1 MSTKVISHL
10 SEDLASLLF
19 ELGPRKAVIVEGVT
33 DSTIFQTWYPEK
45 DFGDRLTIRPC
56 RKEGGGKR
64 CVKSRLEEVR
74 KFGET
79 FGMDIPV
86 YGIIDRDFCD
96 DATVQVSL
104 DTPEERLFI
113 LSRYCIENYVLE
125 PGLVHRELE
134 KSQSKIPVLDQTSM
148 AEEMLE
154 ICRKLKTRMAIH
166 WVFIEASENE
176 SASATFFPEGQDLE
190 ERKETIRQAMGK
202 QKFCDEDEF
211 QRRIQEKE
219 ERIEQSLT
227 TLDSAHKYTDGK
239 HLLAQIRR
247 YYKPGL
253 NNDDVFR
260 NHLVSEVKTAGIHQ
274 DIRDIIERRI
284 LGRKL

>member
-10 SEDLASLLF
+10 SEDLASLFF
-19 ELGPRKAVIVEGVT
+19 ELGPTKAVIVEGDT
-33 DSTIFQTWYPEK
+33 DLEIFQAWYPEK
-45 DFGDRLTIRPC
+45 DFGDRLTIRQC

-64 CVKSRLEEVR
+64 CVKSQLQKVR
-74 KFGET
+74 DFEKALD
-79 FGMDIPV
+79 MNIPV

-96 DATVQVSL
+96 DATVQASL
-104 DTPEERLFI
+104 NEIEGRLFI
-113 LSRYCIENYVLE
+113 LSRYCIENYALDPESVHQVLKD
-125 PGLVHRELE
+125 GR
-134 KSQSKIPVLDQTSM
+134 SQNLCDQTSM

-166 WVFIEASENE
+166 WVFIEASETE
-176 SASATFFPEGQDLE
+176 SASPTFFSEGQSLE
-190 ERKETIRQAMGK
+190 EREETIRQAMGK

-219 ERIEQSLT
+219 ECIEQSLI

-239 HLLAQIRR
+239 HLLPQIRR
-247 YYKPGL
+247 HYRPGL
-253 NNDDVFR
+253 HNDSIFR
-260 NHLVSEVKTAGIHQ
+260 NYLVSKVKTAGIHQ

-284 LGRKL
+284 LGRNL